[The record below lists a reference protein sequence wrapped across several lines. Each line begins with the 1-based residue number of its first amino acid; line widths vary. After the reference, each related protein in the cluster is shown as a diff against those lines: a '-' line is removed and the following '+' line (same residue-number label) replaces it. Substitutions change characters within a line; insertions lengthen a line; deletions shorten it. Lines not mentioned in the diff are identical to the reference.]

1 MKNTT
6 INFLYWL
13 HNHRN
18 IEQVLIECFGE
29 HLGGHFCSK
38 LDNRLVDSV
47 LRMVMNMSDDHKE
60 TLIEWVDKNYNYK
73 GEINPS
79 CDY

>member
-18 IEQVLIECFGE
+18 IEQVLIECFGG
-29 HLGGHFCSK
+29 HLGGHFYSK
-38 LDNRLVDSV
+38 LDNGRAESV
-47 LRMVMNMSDDHKE
+47 LSLVMNMSEDNQEK
-60 TLIEWVDKNYNYK
+60 LIEWVDKNYNYK
-73 GEINPS
+73 GGN
-79 CDY
+79 

>member
-13 HNHRN
+13 HNHTN
-18 IEQVLIECFGE
+18 IEQVLIECFGG
-29 HLGGHFCSK
+29 HLGGHFYSK
-38 LDNRLVDSV
+38 LDNGRADSV

-73 GEINPS
+73 GGN
-79 CDY
+79 